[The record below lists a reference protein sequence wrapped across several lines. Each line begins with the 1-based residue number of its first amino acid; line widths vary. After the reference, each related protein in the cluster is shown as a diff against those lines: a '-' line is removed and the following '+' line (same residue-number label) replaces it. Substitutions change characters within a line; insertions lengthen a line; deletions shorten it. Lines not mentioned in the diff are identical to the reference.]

1 MGGQSAWNSASS
13 PPLSTSS
20 PRASYH
26 VRHQVRLCALASCL
40 CNRKQAAPDE
50 NGKLNYKGALEGG
63 GRWGDAHARSP
74 LLHKSNGVALR
85 ILPRFHS
92 QGLGSA
98 PPFQPHFKLL
108 SLCALLS
115 FLLAPQDLGTPP
127 PPLTSPLYRQE
138 LGLRVLQALVDSHF
152 LFVRAHGAQHR

>member
-1 MGGQSAWNSASS
+1 MLGIQPRVHHFL
-13 PPLSTSS
+13 PPLHGQVTTSVTRS
-20 PRASYH
+20 VS
-26 VRHQVRLCALASCL
+26 
-40 CNRKQAAPDE
+40 APWPPVCVTE
-50 NGKLNYKGALEGG
+50 SRQLPMRMGNLTTKEHLGG